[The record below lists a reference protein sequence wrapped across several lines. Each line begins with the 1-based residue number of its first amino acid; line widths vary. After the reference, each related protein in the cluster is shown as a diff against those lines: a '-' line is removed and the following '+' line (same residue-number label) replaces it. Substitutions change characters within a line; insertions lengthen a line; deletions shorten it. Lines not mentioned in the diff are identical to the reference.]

1 MIMKLIQVGNNHV
14 LILGLVA
21 ITQSFHFST
30 LEEYYVGGLFLGV
43 GNGVTDGSGLLIG
56 LIAFSGAV
64 GQEFWRFMY
73 SFTIYEHTYYLR
85 ASHVFLYFM
94 LFT

>member
-64 GQEFWRFMY
+64 G
-73 SFTIYEHTYYLR
+73 
-85 ASHVFLYFM
+85 
-94 LFT
+94 

>member
-1 MIMKLIQVGNNHV
+1 M

-43 GNGVTDGSGLLIG
+43 GNGVTDGSVILIG
-56 LIAFSGAV
+56 LISFSGAM
-64 GQEFWRFMY
+64 GQSFWRYLY
-73 SFTIYEHTYYLR
+73 SITIYEHTYYLR
-85 ASHVFLYFM
+85 ASHIFIYFM
-94 LFT
+94 LFS